1 MILTL
6 NHTLII
12 PGGWDGGSRNYYDG
26 SLTLHHQKPP
36 PLRRAIG
43 NHSRHKTM
51 VGTKTNLLSVP
62 TLASPHSPTT
72 RVTPPASHG
81 HHGFPE
87 KTSSPHTFALEIGTR
102 DANQIFIRRRRTL
115 RRFHGSTRRA
125 SIVAM
130 GQRRYRVELESP
142 TTEFH
147 FRCIF
152 RPFSHQVTY

>member
-1 MILTL
+1 
-6 NHTLII
+6 
-12 PGGWDGGSRNYYDG
+12 
-26 SLTLHHQKPP
+26 
-36 PLRRAIG
+36 
-43 NHSRHKTM
+43 M

-81 HHGFPE
+81 HSGFPE

-130 GQRRYRVELESP
+130 GQRRYRVPFQVYIQTSRIREPDWSTRSRSHSP
-142 TTEFH
+142 IRLPTMGSGNPQLGT
-147 FRCIF
+147 
-152 RPFSHQVTY
+152 FSSMRQ